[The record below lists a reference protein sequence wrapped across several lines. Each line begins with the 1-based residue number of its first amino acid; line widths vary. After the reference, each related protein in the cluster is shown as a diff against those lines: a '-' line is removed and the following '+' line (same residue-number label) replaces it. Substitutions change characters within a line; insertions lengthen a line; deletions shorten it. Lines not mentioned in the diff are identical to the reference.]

1 MRDRVAT
8 MKSLTNE
15 YSKRVYSMNNERKAK
30 PKRKLVETAEAESGA
45 DRLIRKLDAPECR
58 PFFCK
63 VMYYLPA
70 DTRETI
76 LEYAMRDGITSPKR
90 YFTKSARRELCKVGV
105 F

>member
-1 MRDRVAT
+1 

-15 YSKRVYSMNNERKAK
+15 YSKRVYSMNNDRKTK
-30 PKRKLVETAEAESGA
+30 TKRKLVKTAEAESGA
-45 DRLIRKLDAPECR
+45 DRLVRKLNAPECR

-63 VMYYLPA
+63 VMYYLSA

-76 LEYAMRDGITSPKR
+76 LEYAMRPEITSPKK
-90 YFTKSARRELCKVGV
+90 YFTHSAKQELFKIGV